1 MKKKKSNYE
10 SGFVKAKKKKL
21 GDEGWAKVVSKV
33 NAEEREKKRAR
44 FKQPEVDLQKIE
56 DACTFEMNDKEFY
69 KDFEIGFE
77 LSSYT
82 DFETGETKKTST
94 TLLKMRNKVTDDM
107 KSVLE
112 NTFKIYKNGNTD
124 EILEKAL
131 KWMRRQ
137 PRFIRQAIRDAEVID
152 ANKDKNEKLFK
163 NTFHACGLRFNG
175 GARGGVMSR
184 KK

>member
-1 MKKKKSNYE
+1 MKKKKSGYE

-21 GDEGWAKVVSKV
+21 GDEGWAKLVDKV

-44 FKQPEVDLQKIE
+44 FKQPEVDLQKIK
-56 DACTFEMNDKEFY
+56 DACTLEMADKEFY

-77 LSSYT
+77 LSHYY
-82 DFETGETKKTST
+82 DAETGEEKKTST
-94 TLLKMRNKVTDDM
+94 TLLQMRNKVTDDM
-107 KSVLE
+107 KFTLE

-137 PRFIRQAIRDAEVID
+137 PRIIKQSIRDIEAID

-163 NTFHACGLRFNG
+163 NTFHACGLRFKG
-175 GARGGVMSR
+175 GLGGGVMNR